1 MNKEY
6 KEIKTTI
13 TEEEANEMIEKVA
26 HFFVDRSLG
35 SAGIM
40 LLNPSSFA
48 WDCKSGSL
56 FYSSFCRNDF

>member
-40 LLNPSSFA
+40 LLNPFILCMGLQVRLSI
-48 WDCKSGSL
+48 L
-56 FYSSFCRNDF
+56 FFLLQK